1 MYKITR
7 VPRFQQTKLH
17 TLLRWLPRYLL
28 VALVLVGGFMV
39 PFLGIRVL
47 GKDSTLPDPL
57 VAAADILSGQSE
69 SDLQAHGF
77 LCSSTNLNNVDS
89 TKEWCVTNPPTGMFS
104 TVAALFKNGVRS
116 NVILTL
122 REDTLSVGDLVRLWG
137 KPQIYQHD
145 SWGQIEW
152 HSNDDM
158 DLAAS
163 YKGEYSLFRP
173 VGSIVFTAA
182 GDFEP

>member
-7 VPRFQQTKLH
+7 VPHFLQTKFHIPRL
-17 TLLRWLPRYLL
+17 WLPRYLL

-47 GKDSTLPDPL
+47 GKDSTPPDPL
-57 VAAADILSGQSE
+57 VAALDIVSGQSE
-69 SDLQAHGF
+69 SDLQAGGF
-77 LCSSTNLNNVDS
+77 LCSSTNPNDVDS
-89 TKEWCVTNPPTGMFS
+89 TKEWCVMDPPIGMFS

-122 REDTLSVGDLVRLWG
+122 GEDTLSVGDLVRLWG
-137 KPQIYQHD
+137 KPLIYQHD

-152 HSNDDM
+152 HGNDDM
-158 DLAAS
+158 DLTAS
-163 YKGEYSLFRP
+163 YKGEYSLFRS
-173 VGSIVFTAA
+173 VGSIVFMST
-182 GDFEP
+182 GDFVG